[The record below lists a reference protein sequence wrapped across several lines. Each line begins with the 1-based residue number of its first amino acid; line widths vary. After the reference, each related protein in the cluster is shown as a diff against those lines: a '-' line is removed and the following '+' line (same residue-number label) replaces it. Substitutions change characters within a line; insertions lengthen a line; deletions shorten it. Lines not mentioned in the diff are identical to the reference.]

1 MGSKKVTLTIEGLDA
16 NEKKSST
23 KIQYVN
29 PNASDDVM
37 RTFANKCAALST
49 DTHTATTKTTDEDI
63 TTAPTQKP
71 KFTFP
76 IDENG
81 LANLQLGKSDTILW
95 ESIAV
100 WNSTKAN
107 LPKIYCTY
115 SYTQGN
121 VTYTD
126 LSMKFGF
133 GVEQMLDMADPS
145 NCRLMIYLAKGTLT
159 ADDVLTADFLCTE
172 TPVTRETMY
181 RLTITGTA
189 GEATFVQL

>member
-1 MGSKKVTLTIEGLDA
+1 MADKISANITYVDTDNNKGSKAITDISPTADNGAIKDFCVGLIGLTTNTLSQIDRV
-16 NEKKSST
+16 EKT
-23 KIQYVN
+23 
-29 PNASDDVM
+29 
-37 RTFANKCAALST
+37 
-49 DTHTATTKTTDEDI
+49 DI
-63 TTAPTQKP
+63 TNATPKP
-71 KFTFP
+71 KFTVP
-76 IDENG
+76 VVEET
-81 LANLQLGKSDTILW
+81 LANLQLGKSDSILW
-95 ESIAV
+95 EGIAV

-159 ADDVLTADFLCTE
+159 ADDTLIVDFICTE

>member
-1 MGSKKVTLTIEGLDA
+1 MADKISANITYVDTDNNKGSKAITDISPTADNGAIKDFCVGLIGLTTNTLSQIDRV
-16 NEKKSST
+16 EKT
-23 KIQYVN
+23 
-29 PNASDDVM
+29 
-37 RTFANKCAALST
+37 
-49 DTHTATTKTTDEDI
+49 DI
-63 TTAPTQKP
+63 TNATPKP

-76 IDENG
+76 VVEEA
-81 LANLQLGKSDTILW
+81 LANLQLGKSDSILW
-95 ESIAV
+95 EGIAV

-159 ADDVLTADFLCTE
+159 ADDTLIVDFICTE

-181 RLTITGTA
+181 RLTITGTP

>member
-1 MGSKKVTLTIEGLDA
+1 MGSKKVTLTIDGIDT

-23 KIQYVN
+23 KIPYVN

-63 TTAPTQKP
+63 TTATPQKP

-76 IDENG
+76 VNENG
-81 LANLQLGKSDTILW
+81 LANLQVGKSDSILL
-95 ESIAV
+95 ETLAV
-100 WNSTKAN
+100 WMSTKAN
-107 LPKIYCTY
+107 LPKIYCAYGYTENGMTY
-115 SYTQGN
+115 N
-121 VTYTD
+121 D
-126 LSMKFGF
+126 LAMTFGF
-133 GVEQMLDMADPS
+133 GVEQILDMSDPS
-145 NCRLMIYLAKGTLT
+145 NCQLKIYLAKNSHTDATLT
-159 ADDVLTADFLCTE
+159 VDFLCTE